1 MVEEFSEIF
10 KHEPKESLI
19 NKDFL
24 DILKMLAP
32 GTSLRVALD
41 DLLRAKMGA
50 LIVFDNGNISGL
62 VEGGFEINHKFS
74 SQKLVEL
81 AKMDGAIVLSRD
93 GKEILLANSLLI
105 PDSSI
110 FTKETGT
117 RHKAAERISKQARTI
132 SVAVSERK
140 NKISI
145 YYGDSFYELESS
157 SEVLRKASE
166 TLQILEKQKE
176 AYDNFIWKFNLLELT
191 NSVTIKDLCLILQK
205 IEIIRKI
212 SKIVKRHLI
221 ELGKEGTV
229 VNVRLRE
236 LLDDLEPEEE
246 LILRD
251 YFKENY
257 SENLGILDKMD
268 FEELLDYFNI
278 SKSFFDE
285 LHDDF
290 IFPRGVRILSKL
302 DLPDRLVDLLLG
314 NFNNLK
320 EILNARER
328 TLLEIFGD
336 EYMVSLFRR
345 EIYELKERIGL
356 LRIN

>member
-1 MVEEFSEIF
+1 MTEKISEIF
-10 KHEPKESLI
+10 KQESKESSI

-50 LIVFDNGNISGL
+50 LIVFDNGNLSGL
-62 VEGGFEINHKFS
+62 IEGGFEINHKFS

-81 AKMDGAIVLSRD
+81 AKLDGGIILSRD
-93 GKEILLANSLLI
+93 GKEILLVNSLLV
-105 PDSSI
+105 PDHTI

-145 YYGDSFYELESS
+145 YYDGSSYELESS

-176 AYDNFIWKFNLLELT
+176 AYDNLLWKFNLLELT
-191 NSVTIKDLCLILQK
+191 QSVTIKDLCIILQK
-205 IEIIRKI
+205 IEIIKKI
-212 SKIVKRHLI
+212 SKIVKRYLI
-221 ELGKEGTV
+221 ELGKEGKV
-229 VNVRLRE
+229 VEVRLRE
-236 LLDDLEPEEE
+236 LLGSLEIEEE
-246 LILRD
+246 LILKD

-257 SENLGILDKMD
+257 SENLIILERMD
-268 FEELLDYFNI
+268 FDDLLDYFNI
-278 SKSFFDE
+278 SKSFFEE

-290 IFPRGVRILSKL
+290 IYPRGMRILSKL
-302 DLPDRLVDLLLG
+302 NLPERIVDLLLG
-314 NFNNLK
+314 NFKNFK
-320 EILNARER
+320 EIFNSRER
-328 TLLEIFGD
+328 DLLNIFGD
-336 EYMVSLFRR
+336 ESMISLFRK
-345 EIYELKERIGL
+345 ELYEFKERVGL
-356 LRIN
+356 FRIS